1 MASNSFV
8 REPSPIPLNQK
19 NKAYTAKVESDPVL
33 RKKKRTKSAKLLELS
48 KIEEEKL
55 PRSDDQKISFKCGAP
70 DGEKPTP

>member
-19 NKAYTAKVESDPVL
+19 NLLKWNL
-33 RKKKRTKSAKLLELS
+33 IQFLGKKKGTKSAKLQELS

-55 PRSDDQKISFKCGAP
+55 PRSDDQKISFKCGAL